1 MLSPRKPWKR
11 WKLSWFIVQFLAERS
26 ASAAA
31 QCDYSLVEISEE
43 CPSAYGFDWQLYHE
57 QLYLARSAVFS
68 GDRQQSQSAVLQL
81 LDAVTRRFWFA
92 FECPLAVASTYF
104 SLAQNFAFQG
114 RLRRALAF
122 IHMGFIFIR
131 DKGFNECTPWPVQGW
146 DMLLAGRNLV
156 AKVRELDDESVV
168 PTPPEFRLPKHR
180 VAIASICAY
189 GETEPVRLIGCE
201 NHRVYAELH
210 GYDLYQVTDKSQ
222 IQANFA
228 SQMDVQDGKH
238 KPFFWKVNVVKNILE
253 QVPRYDWILWIDCD
267 AFFMDPGRT
276 IDSVIHMYSA
286 NTTAASRLG
295 PRRFGEDLQKQALR
309 QRVEGSPGEGSPAEV
324 SLIVATD
331 SSGINNGVWLMKNTA
346 WSHDFLVRWWHSEI
360 LQGPGENHNC
370 SDQSTMQHQLL
381 YENSMT
387 IDDSWDSVEAPI
399 WVPQVRVAA
408 QEHLQSFHAATAATV
423 ASREWQEG
431 DFIKHH
437 PGCHYY
443 KPPCQQLYLE
453 AHENFLRKLQAMR

>member
-26 ASAAA
+26 ASAA

-222 IQANFA
+222 IQANF
-228 SQMDVQDGKH
+228 DG
-238 KPFFWKVNVVKNILE
+238 
-253 QVPRYDWILWIDCD
+253 R
-267 AFFMDPGRT
+267 
-276 IDSVIHMYSA
+276 
-286 NTTAASRLG
+286 
-295 PRRFGEDLQKQALR
+295 PRR
-309 QRVEGSPGEGSPAEV
+309 
-324 SLIVATD
+324 
-331 SSGINNGVWLMKNTA
+331 
-346 WSHDFLVRWWHSEI
+346 
-360 LQGPGENHNC
+360 
-370 SDQSTMQHQLL
+370 
-381 YENSMT
+381 
-387 IDDSWDSVEAPI
+387 EA
-399 WVPQVRVAA
+399 
-408 QEHLQSFHAATAATV
+408 
-423 ASREWQEG
+423 
-431 DFIKHH
+431 
-437 PGCHYY
+437 
-443 KPPCQQLYLE
+443 
-453 AHENFLRKLQAMR
+453 